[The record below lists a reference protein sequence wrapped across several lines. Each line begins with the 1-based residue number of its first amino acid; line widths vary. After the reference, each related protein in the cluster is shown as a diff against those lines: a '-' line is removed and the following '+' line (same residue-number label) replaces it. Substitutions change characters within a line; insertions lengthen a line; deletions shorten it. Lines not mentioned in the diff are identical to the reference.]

1 MFNRVN
7 QRGII
12 VEKLGKYLTPFQRKL
27 LEKDLQTKD
36 LCPDYQRRIKVM
48 LLADEGLTKTKIS
61 KILKCTKETAR
72 YWIGQAKAGQAHNWQ
87 DCPRGRPKTIDDNY
101 LARLKELTIDSPRNH
116 GYSFERW
123 TGHWLSKHLDKEL
136 GIEVS
141 SRHVNRLLK
150 EMGLSSRDKSS
161 VNNLSN
167 KNDNS
172 NLNITLREL
181 SPASAPQSPQE
192 WQLNFLG

>member
-1 MFNRVN
+1 M
-7 QRGII
+7 
-12 VEKLGKYLTPFQRKL
+12 EKLGKYLTPFQRRL
-27 LEKDLQTKD
+27 LEKTLQAGE
-36 LCPDYQRRIKVM
+36 LRSEYECRIRVM

-87 DCPRGRPKTIDDNY
+87 DCPRGRPKTIDAKY
-101 LARLKELTIDSPRNH
+101 LARLKELATDSPRNH

-150 EMGLSSRDKSS
+150 EMGLSNRDKSS
-161 VNNLSN
+161 VNHSSN
-167 KNDNS
+167 KNDS
-172 NLNITLREL
+172 GDRSIALREL
-181 SPASAPQSPQE
+181 SPASVPQSSQE